1 LYGQTV
7 SLAHFV
13 PSARA
18 VDRRHSAPGDDA
30 DARRRAERRDA
41 SRGPCARPRDAET
54 AGEGA
59 REGRARED
67 ARGAIG
73 RATEGRD
80 AGRGA
85 RRAARDVRRR

>member
-1 LYGQTV
+1 MGKQCASHTLY
-7 SLAHFV
+7 H
-13 PSARA
+13 
-18 VDRRHSAPGDDA
+18 
-30 DARRRAERRDA
+30 RRARSIVGTARPATTPTRVDAPSDATRREA
-41 SRGPCARPRDAET
+41 LRARPRDAET
-54 AGEGA
+54 TGEGA

-85 RRAARDVRRR
+85 RRAARDARRR